1 MQTILNC
8 QICDKQLYNYE
19 FQSLSPF
26 DFTVTCI
33 KHREF
38 RRVTQV
44 WKMRQM
50 LGYEYEKPIKPRC
63 AICLNKIS
71 DDELELTMPDD
82 MWVVC
87 DEHAPYRNDRDID
100 KTRAELGIYIDK
112 WAELGIYF
120 DKGREPKIN
129 ILNEQIT
136 DENEGKL
143 CI

>member
-19 FQSLSPF
+19 FQSLSPY
-26 DFTVTCI
+26 DFTITCI

-38 RRVTQV
+38 RRIKQV

-50 LGYEYEKPIKPRC
+50 LGYEYEKPKPRC

-87 DEHAPYRNDRDID
+87 DEHAPYRNDWDID
-100 KTRAELGIYIDK
+100 EARAELGIYI
-112 WAELGIYF
+112 E
-120 DKGREPKIN
+120 KGRELKTN

-136 DENEGKL
+136 DENE
-143 CI
+143 I